1 MAVNVMLTDL
11 CMKDILPGSKYFRV
25 IVSAAISSLFNGE
38 TKERN
43 SELFLFCLG

>member
-11 CMKDILPGSKYFRV
+11 CMKNILPGSKYFRV
-25 IVSAAISSLFNGE
+25 IVSAAISSLLIRA

-43 SELFLFCLG
+43 NE